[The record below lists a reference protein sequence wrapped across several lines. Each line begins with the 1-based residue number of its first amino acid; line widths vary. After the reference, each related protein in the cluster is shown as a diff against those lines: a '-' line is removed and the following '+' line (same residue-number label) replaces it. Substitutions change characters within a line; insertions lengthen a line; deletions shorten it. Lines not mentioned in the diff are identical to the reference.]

1 MDRGCNGSECKD
13 FDRNISRVSKM
24 ASIQVLNPTDI
35 PVGHLLFHLLKT
47 NLMDIFRE
55 AKATGAD
62 VDLLDGYKIGFDGAN
77 SRGDDEFH
85 ILRPSVIVMG
95 LPTNKTAGFFI
106 VEHGVNREDIEKED
120 VLFSF
125 IEGFPQVPKY
135 HYFRLSELQPNVL
148 AYGASSSSSSSR
160 RSRNR
165 KSHKNYKSRKNRSR
179 SRSHSRK
186 NRKVRYI

>member
-1 MDRGCNGSECKD
+1 
-13 FDRNISRVSKM
+13 M
-24 ASIQVLNPTDI
+24 ASIPVLKPSDI
-35 PVGHLLFHLLKT
+35 PEGHLLFHLLKT
-47 NLMDIFRE
+47 NLMDIFRQ

-85 ILRPSVIVMG
+85 ILRPSVMVMG
-95 LPTNKTAGFFI
+95 LQTNKVAGFFI

-125 IEGFPQVPKY
+125 LEGFPQVQKY
-135 HYFRLSELQPNVL
+135 HYFRLSELPPNVL
-148 AYGASSSSSSSR
+148 AYGASSSSSSSSSSRSR
-160 RSRNR
+160 RSSRSKN
-165 KSHKNYKSRKNRSR
+165 HKNHKSRKNRSRSR

>member
-1 MDRGCNGSECKD
+1 
-13 FDRNISRVSKM
+13 M
-24 ASIQVLNPTDI
+24 ASIQVLKPTDI

-85 ILRPSVIVMG
+85 ILRPSVMVMG
-95 LPTNKTAGFFI
+95 LQTNKTAGFFI

-125 IEGFPQVPKY
+125 FEGFPQVPKY
-135 HYFRLSELQPNVL
+135 HYFRLSELPPNVL
-148 AYGASSSSSSSR
+148 AHGSSSSSSR
-160 RSRNR
+160 SSRSSRSRNR
-165 KSHKNYKSRKNRSR
+165 KSRKNRSR

-186 NRKVRYI
+186 NRKVYYI

>member
-1 MDRGCNGSECKD
+1 MD
-13 FDRNISRVSKM
+13 M
-24 ASIQVLNPTDI
+24 
-35 PVGHLLFHLLKT
+35 
-47 NLMDIFRE
+47 FRQ

-62 VDLLDGYKIGFDGAN
+62 VNLLDGYKIGFDGAN

-125 IEGFPQVPKY
+125 FEGFPQVPKY

-148 AYGASSSSSSSR
+148 AYGASSSSSSSS
-160 RSRNR
+160 RSRN
-165 KSHKNYKSRKNRSR
+165 HKNYKSRKNRSH

-186 NRKVRYI
+186 NRKVHYI

>member
-1 MDRGCNGSECKD
+1 
-13 FDRNISRVSKM
+13 M
-24 ASIQVLNPTDI
+24 ASIQVLKPTDI

-47 NLMDIFRE
+47 NLMDIFRQ

-85 ILRPSVIVMG
+85 ILRPSVMVMG
-95 LPTNKTAGFFI
+95 LQTNKVAGFFI

-125 IEGFPQVPKY
+125 LEGFPQVPKH
-135 HYFRLSELQPNVL
+135 HYFRLSDLAPNVL

-160 RSRNR
+160 SSRSRRSRN
-165 KSHKNYKSRKNRSR
+165 HKNYKSRSHSRSR

-186 NRKVRYI
+186 NRKVRNI

>member
-1 MDRGCNGSECKD
+1 
-13 FDRNISRVSKM
+13 M
-24 ASIQVLNPTDI
+24 ASIPVLKPSDI
-35 PVGHLLFHLLKT
+35 PEGHLLFHLLKT
-47 NLMDIFRE
+47 NLMDIFRQ

-85 ILRPSVIVMG
+85 ILRPSVMVMG
-95 LPTNKTAGFFI
+95 LQTNKTAGFFI

-125 IEGFPQVPKY
+125 LEGFPQVPKH
-135 HYFRLSELQPNVL
+135 HYFRLSELPPNVL

-160 RSRNR
+160 SRN
-165 KSHKNYKSRKNRSR
+165 HKNYKSRKNRSH

-186 NRKVRYI
+186 NRKVHYI

>member
-1 MDRGCNGSECKD
+1 
-13 FDRNISRVSKM
+13 M
-24 ASIQVLNPTDI
+24 ASIPLLKPSDVPE
-35 PVGHLLFHLLKT
+35 GHLLFHLLKT
-47 NLMDIFRE
+47 NLMDIFRQ

-85 ILRPSVIVMG
+85 ILRPSVMVMG
-95 LPTNKTAGFFI
+95 LQTNKTAGFFI
-106 VEHGVNREDIEKED
+106 VERGVDREVIEKED

-125 IEGFPQVPKY
+125 LEGFPQVRKH
-135 HYFRLSELQPNVL
+135 HYFRLSDLPPNVL
-148 AYGASSSSSSSR
+148 AHGSSSSSSHSS

-165 KSHKNYKSRKNRSR
+165 KSHKNHKSRKNRSHR
-179 SRSHSRK
+179 RSHSRK